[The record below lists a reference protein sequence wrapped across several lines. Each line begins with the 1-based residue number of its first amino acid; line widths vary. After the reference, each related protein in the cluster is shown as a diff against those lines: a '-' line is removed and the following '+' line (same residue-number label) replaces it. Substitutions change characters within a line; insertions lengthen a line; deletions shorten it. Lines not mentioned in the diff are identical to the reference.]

1 MAIEQLKNI
10 LSEFK
15 GECPLTPP
23 VKVDEQIIP
32 SFTLIPPVKAVKV
45 VLATEL
51 KIPSFTL
58 IPPNKAVQIVPNTD
72 MKISSFNLIPPVRVV
87 LPPSPSLSSSAPSV

>member
-1 MAIEQLKNI
+1 MAREQLKNI

-15 GECPLTPP
+15 GERWLTPP
-23 VKVDEQIIP
+23 VKVNEGIIP
-32 SFTLIPPVKAVKV
+32 SFTPDVKAVNV

-58 IPPNKAVQIVPNTD
+58 IPPNKAVKVVPNTNL
-72 MKISSFNLIPPVRVV
+72 KISLFNLIPPVRVV